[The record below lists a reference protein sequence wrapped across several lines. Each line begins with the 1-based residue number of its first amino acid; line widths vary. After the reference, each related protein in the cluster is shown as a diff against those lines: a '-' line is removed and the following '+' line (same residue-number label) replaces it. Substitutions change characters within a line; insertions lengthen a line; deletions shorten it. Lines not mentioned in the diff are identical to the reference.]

1 MTKIMI
7 HNVQTG
13 EIVER
18 DANETELANLEQLA
32 TEAETQKQAEA
43 DRQALKTATL
53 AKLGL
58 TADEVIALLS

>member
-18 DANETELANLEQLA
+18 DANDTELANLAQLA
-32 TEAETQKQAEA
+32 IEAEQQKQADA

-58 TADEVIALLS
+58 TADEAAALLS